1 MTSQQVSQELESD
14 LQLRAPTLQR
24 LSVFAERKVAA
35 PQGSYLAPIMLT
47 FAAVAIV
54 GILAHMLLSSVRP
67 SNPPITPQWTPP
79 LPTQVEVEPE
89 LVVGPVE
96 AVAQLPPVRLR
107 NAFDESEVFEFP
119 AGTSDE
125 EARTAVANILK
136 RRAHDRQ

>member
-1 MTSQQVSQELESD
+1 
-14 LQLRAPTLQR
+14 
-24 LSVFAERKVAA
+24 
-35 PQGSYLAPIMLT
+35 
-47 FAAVAIV
+47 
-54 GILAHMLLSSVRP
+54 MLLSSVRP

-79 LPTQVEVEPE
+79 LQTQVEVEPE